1 MEQQPLVIT
10 KLVESYTVLV
20 MAKRRTI
27 EEVPSEYAY
36 RNETYNLRELTEIEI
51 AERTIATL
59 S

>member
-1 MEQQPLVIT
+1 MPIVIT
-10 KLVESYTVLV
+10 KLVQSYAVLV
-20 MAKRRTI
+20 MANKRQI
-27 EEVPSEYAY
+27 EDVPADYVY